1 MANFTGETKEMFHYA
16 EHQHVGRALILSV
29 HNGRTS
35 DNKIYD
41 AATELENATN
51 ALEILG
57 YSVFAQVDPT
67 KDEME
72 ALLRQHRDEDWSNYA
87 SSVVCIMAHGSQ
99 YGNQLEV
106 LAADDQK
113 NSVKEMQSMLS
124 ISNCPGLKGKPKIWI
139 VQACRPGG
147 DVMITDSVA
156 SSTDAAP
163 VITRNHDYLMTY
175 AAMPGNNAIRGV
187 FFRHFHNRID
197 GLGKERARQVSW
209 MQLIAST
216 NNAMAEEDIDS
227 SIVQTTLRD
236 AMVSSASLVSDL
248 LIVFYVLLLLFL

>member
-1 MANFTGETKEMFHYA
+1 VTTK
-16 EHQHVGRALILSV
+16 
-29 HNGRTS
+29 
-35 DNKIYD
+35 
-41 AATELENATN
+41 
-51 ALEILG
+51 
-57 YSVFAQVDPT
+57 VDPT

-99 YGNQLEV
+99 YGNQLNV
-106 LAADDQK
+106 CAADDQK
-113 NSVKEMQSMLS
+113 NSVKELQSMLS
-124 ISNCPGLKGKPKIWI
+124 TKNCPGLKGKPKIWI

-147 DVMITDSVA
+147 DEMITDSVA
-156 SSTDAAP
+156 SFTDA
-163 VITRNHDYLMTY
+163 VLTKNHDYLMTY
-175 AAMPGNNAIRGV
+175 AAMPGNSATRGV
-187 FFRHFHNRID
+187 FFRHFHNLID
-197 GLGKERARQVSW
+197 ELGKEQARLVPW

-248 LIVFYVLLLLFL
+248 LIVFYVLLLFLQIFLVKFLFIFYLYCAVIFVDTVSRRCVAC